1 MKQEEREELLDQIDK
16 DNPIELEDEERSI
29 VLAPR
34 EIFDSA
40 IIGYENKRV
49 VYSEEAIIQ
58 IYMKEDGMTLEEA
71 IDFYEFNTKC
81 AYMGKYNPIYKSE
94 NYEEELWN

>member
-1 MKQEEREELLDQIDK
+1 MNQELLDRIDK
-16 DNPIELEDEERSI
+16 DNEDEPKSI

-34 EIFDSA
+34 DRFDSA

-58 IYMKEDGMTLEEA
+58 IYMEDGMTEEEA
-71 IDFYEFNTKC
+71 IEFYEFNTKG

>member
-1 MKQEEREELLDQIDK
+1 MNQDLVDQIES
-16 DNPIELEDEERSI
+16 DNRDEPRSI
-29 VLAPR
+29 VLEPR
-34 EIFDSA
+34 SRFDSA

-58 IYMKEDGMTLEEA
+58 IYMEDGMSMDDA
-71 IDFYEFNTKC
+71 IEFYEFNTKG
-81 AYMGKYNPIYKSE
+81 AYMGEYTPIYKSE

>member
-1 MKQEEREELLDQIDK
+1 MNQELLDRIDK
-16 DNPIELEDEERSI
+16 DNDNEDEENRSI

-34 EIFDSA
+34 DRFDSA

-58 IYMKEDGMTLEEA
+58 IYMEDGMTEEQA
-71 IDFYEFNTKC
+71 IDFYEFNTKG

>member
-1 MKQEEREELLDQIDK
+1 MNQDLVDKIDK
-16 DNPIELEDEERSI
+16 DNEDEDEGNRSI

-34 EIFDSA
+34 DKFDSA